1 MLVMSERK
9 RKHHIDYTDKKIRT
23 EILVR
28 QRRELWSPEQVRSLA
43 KLFRLRPGMK
53 LLDCGC
59 GLGYAMRT
67 WGPFVMPGG
76 KLTGLDPVPDLLRQ
90 ARRNLGRDRLG
101 KAAEFVQGDIRDMP
115 LGDNS
120 FDISIAHVVFCHLAG
135 QQQALDEMIRV
146 TRPGGCV
153 AVFDNAVSGGP
164 QGGWSNIH
172 EPTIERE
179 LFELEMHLRS
189 LEGLR
194 RLGHGDFRVGCYVP
208 SWMEARGLRD
218 VNVRCN
224 EKVRWVAPP
233 YRSPAQQTDWSST
246 RERIKAR
253 VTRPRPERIYYKQ
266 LRAGGADE
274 KSIRRMQNRN
284 RRSFERLRKAAVG
297 RTLAYAWSSQFWCI
311 WGFCPTKGQRTKPRG
326 RKT

>member
-1 MLVMSERK
+1 MLVMAGREK
-9 RKHHIDYTDKKIRT
+9 KHHIDYTDKKVRQ
-23 EILVR
+23 EVLVR

-43 KLFRLRPGMK
+43 NFFRLRPGMK

-76 KLTGLDPVPDLLRQ
+76 RLTGLDPVPDLLRQ

-115 LGDNS
+115 
-120 FDISIAHVVFCHLAG
+120 FDDSTYDIAIAHVVFCHLAE
-135 QQQALDEMIRV
+135 QEKALDEMIRV
-146 TRPGGCV
+146 TKPGGCV

-172 EPTIERE
+172 KPAIERE

-208 SWMEARGLRD
+208 SWMEARGLED

-233 YRSPAQQTDWSST
+233 YRSPVQQTDWSNT

-253 VTRPRPERIYYKQ
+253 VTRPRPERVYYKQ

-284 RRSFERLRKAAVG
+284 RRSFERLRKAARN

-311 WGFCPTKGQRTKPRG
+311 WGFCPTRGQRTKPRG